1 MGDNT
6 GFAATGEDTA
16 SLTAVVRSLL
26 DQLTLARASELARAG
41 QYAEAKKVL
50 AASGAETESTPAA
63 LDLLARMRAQQG
75 DLAGAEKLWT
85 RASQLDPS
93 NGAYSTALRCAAA
106 LQQNP
111 GRLRIALP
119 LLACIVLAVTV
130 FMWWLQAQN
139 AKPSQGPST
148 QSKPAQVIVPSDN
161 EASAPQPTTATESSE
176 QKAVQPIENDIN
188 VQGVTVTKASNVL
201 QVSFDE
207 GLFERGVILTPDA
220 RKVLKQL
227 GDQLRPYAATSA
239 IEIVGVTDNLQ
250 VRRNLPYPD
259 NASLAVER
267 ARVVYDFLRLTSGLD
282 SQIFTIGSSRE
293 HLAFPV
299 NGARNRTV
307 VLRISTRQ
315 R

>member
-1 MGDNT
+1 MSDST

-26 DQLTLARASELARAG
+26 DQLTLARATELARAG
-41 QYAEAKKVL
+41 RYAEAKKVL
-50 AASGAETESTPAA
+50 AANGAETEATPAA

-85 RASQLDPS
+85 RASQLDPA
-93 NGAYSTALRCAAA
+93 NRAYPTALKRAAA

-130 FMWWLQAQN
+130 FIWWLQAQK
-139 AKPSQGPST
+139 ARPSQIPST
-148 QSKPAQVIVPSDN
+148 QSKPTQVLPSAN
-161 EASAPQPTTATESSE
+161 EASAPQPTTATEGSE
-176 QKAVQPIENDIN
+176 QKAVQPIENRIN
-188 VQGVTVTKASNVL
+188 VQGVTVTKASDGL
-201 QVSFDE
+201 QVSFDN
-207 GLFERGVILTPDA
+207 GLFERGVILTPEA
-220 RKVLKQL
+220 RKMLGQL
-227 GDQLRPYAATSA
+227 GSQLRAYAATGT
-239 IEIVGVTDNLQ
+239 IEIVGVTDNLP
-250 VRRNLPYPD
+250 VRRKLPYPD

-267 ARVVYDFLRLTSGLD
+267 ARVVYDFLRLTSKLD
-282 SQIFTIGSSRE
+282 SQIFTIRSSPE
-293 HLAFPV
+293 QPAFPV